1 MKDALPCFLVFAGR
15 DNHSRIWN
23 GDSDAGN
30 DLGKSIVVDSVVK
43 LIGIDIVGVF
53 QTRNADRVRTDSECR
68 FQMLGM
74 HEKPGKFIAVFVQ
87 AEEYPQSDVVYA
99 AFHGAVHRFGVIV
112 VVVFWSGRM
121 QFKIAFFMVCF
132 LKQDVRSDA
141 GFFEQ
146 AVIIDCRSRNINID
160 TADRAVFMF
169 DAVNRFDRF

>member
-53 QTRNADRVRTDSECR
+53 QTRNADRVRTDSERR

-87 AEEYPQSDVVYA
+87 SEENTQTDVVKVQLADATGTNDTVALTVQNDLNTTTQYDYTLNTTAMKKTTASVEADWIKQATARGLDGKKLA
-99 AFHGAVHRFGVIV
+99 AEAHAIGAKY
-112 VVVFWSGRM
+112 M
-121 QFKIAFFMVCF
+121 PK
-132 LKQDVRSDA
+132 
-141 GFFEQ
+141 
-146 AVIIDCRSRNINID
+146 
-160 TADRAVFMF
+160 
-169 DAVNRFDRF
+169 

>member
-53 QTRNADRVRTDSECR
+53 QTRNADRVRTDSERR

-87 AEEYPQSDVVYA
+87 SEENTQTDVVYA
-99 AFHGAVHRFGVIV
+99 MAR
-112 VVVFWSGRM
+112 S
-121 QFKIAFFMVCF
+121 IASV
-132 LKQDVRSDA
+132 
-141 GFFEQ
+141 
-146 AVIIDCRSRNINID
+146 
-160 TADRAVFMF
+160 
-169 DAVNRFDRF
+169 